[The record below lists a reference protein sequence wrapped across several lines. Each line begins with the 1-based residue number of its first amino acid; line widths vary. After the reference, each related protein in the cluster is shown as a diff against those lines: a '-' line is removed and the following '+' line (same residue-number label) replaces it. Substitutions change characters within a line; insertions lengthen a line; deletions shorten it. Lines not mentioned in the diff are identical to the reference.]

1 MSFLPE
7 NKQKMDEIQKIQY
20 NAKRRD
26 FLLGSAIGLG
36 GIALQGLVG
45 CKSKPEAVKKDNK
58 ISEPVEQENRPLGSP
73 HFMPT
78 AKRVIYLFQS
88 GGPSQ
93 MELFDYKPMLYKMHG
108 KEIPPSVMGANR
120 VSGMTSNQY
129 SFPLAMPAC
138 NFSQYGSNS
147 TYLSELIPHTASI
160 VDELCIIKSMVTDQ
174 INHEPAMIFTQTGN
188 QLSGRPCIGSW
199 LSYGLGSMNQNLP
212 AFIVMLSKGGGDQ
225 PISSAA
231 WSSGFLP
238 SYHQGVQ
245 FLSVKDPVLFLKTPD
260 GVERM
265 DRRRAL
271 DFIKQ
276 FNIVQNEKWQD
287 PEIESQI
294 TQAEMAYKMQ
304 MAVPDIL
311 DLSKEPKHILDMY
324 GPDVT
329 KPGTFA
335 HNCITARRL
344 IEKDVRFVQL
354 YHLGW
359 DHHGSIS
366 SGIRKA
372 TKQTDQA
379 SAALV
384 KDLKQRGL
392 LDDTLVIWGGE
403 FGRTSFSQGKLT
415 PEGFGRDHHPGAYTT
430 WMAGGGVKPG
440 LVYGQTD
447 DFAHNVVKDKVHVHD
462 FQATLLYMLGIDH
475 EKFIYKNEGRRYRL
489 TDVHGQ
495 VVKDILA

>member
-1 MSFLPE
+1 
-7 NKQKMDEIQKIQY
+7 MDEIQKIQY

-36 GIALQGLVG
+36 GMALQGLIG
-45 CKSKPEAVKKDNK
+45 CKSKPEAVKKGNK
-58 ISEPVEQENRPLGSP
+58 ISEPAEQENRPLGSP

-93 MELFDYKPMLYKMHG
+93 MELFDYKPMLHKMHG

-138 NFSQYGSNS
+138 NFSQHGSNS

-188 QLSGRPCIGSW
+188 QLSGRPSIGSW

-311 DLSKEPKHILDMY
+311 DFSKEPKHILDMY

-430 WMAGGGVKPG
+430 WMAGGGVKAG

-495 VVKDILA
+495 VIKELLA